1 MRMRRGLPTYRRT
14 KEIAMCTSGSSCGCA
29 TATAST
35 PATTSGS
42 EGVHTTYTV
51 AGMTCGGCA
60 KAVTRYLTAVPGVT
74 DVQVD
79 VANGTV
85 TISSGA
91 PLDTAGVRAA
101 VEQAG
106 YQLVG

>member
-1 MRMRRGLPTYRRT
+1 M
-14 KEIAMCTSGSSCGCA
+14 
-29 TATAST
+29 
-35 PATTSGS
+35 
-42 EGVHTTYTV
+42 

-60 KAVTRYLTAVPGVT
+60 KAVTKHLAAVAGVT

-91 PLDTAGVRAA
+91 PLDTADVRAT